1 MQHGDAL
8 PRCDQVDVVA
18 SSRQQDAVVK
28 GSTSPASGCFDIA
41 KVDDIVVRCQVA
53 FQDHGDMEVV
63 PMQRFPPTF
72 MQDEVGTAELQV
84 LLLHDHGVALQVAAS
99 FALTHFYHNVA
110 SVPSS

>member
-1 MQHGDAL
+1 
-8 PRCDQVDVVA
+8 
-18 SSRQQDAVVK
+18 
-28 GSTSPASGCFDIA
+28 
-41 KVDDIVVRCQVA
+41 
-53 FQDHGDMEVV
+53 MEVV